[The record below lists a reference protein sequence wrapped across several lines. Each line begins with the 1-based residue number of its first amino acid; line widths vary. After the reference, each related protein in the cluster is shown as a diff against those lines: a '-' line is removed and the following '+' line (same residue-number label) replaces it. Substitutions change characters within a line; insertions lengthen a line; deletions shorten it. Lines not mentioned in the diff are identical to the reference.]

1 MAKTPETVESFL
13 EELAVKLQPLWAK
26 EREVMLKLKVRYT
39 IKTITI
45 LQLMTIFTVNK
56 MKIDSKNVFKFES
69 VITFG
74 HLIYLPDS

>member
-39 IKTITI
+39 ITNYNNTIT
-45 LQLMTIFTVNK
+45 FDNFYR
-56 MKIDSKNVFKFES
+56 MKIDTKNVFKFES

-74 HLIYLPDS
+74 HLISP

>member
-39 IKTITI
+39 ITNYNNTIT
-45 LQLMTIFTVNK
+45 FDNFYR
-56 MKIDSKNVFKFES
+56 MKIDSKM
-69 VITFG
+69 
-74 HLIYLPDS
+74 YLNLNP

>member
-39 IKTITI
+39 ITNYNNSIAYDN
-45 LQLMTIFTVNK
+45 F
-56 MKIDSKNVFKFES
+56 
-69 VITFG
+69 
-74 HLIYLPDS
+74 YLE

>member
-39 IKTITI
+39 ITNYNNTIT
-45 LQLMTIFTVNK
+45 FDNFYR
-56 MKIDSKNVFKFES
+56 MKIDTKNVFKFES